1 MKAFDRRVFAFS
13 AALLGA
19 VAVGAAQD
27 RPAPAQAAANP
38 NMNDPRV
45 GLKPGFKDAGQA
57 ARNMEL
63 VASLGKPAGFFDPS
77 NPSGAP
83 PPAAGRGADAP
94 ASAPPAGAPPAGAP
108 STGAPP
114 SGATSANTPS
124 APGGSAG
131 RGRGPSGLDFAN
143 SDIAFRRADL
153 FLGNFNGFNTY
164 DIETPKKPRLLT
176 SVVCP
181 GGQGDM
187 SVYGHLLFM
196 SVEQTRGR
204 VDCGTQGVSEAVS
217 AERFRGVRIFDISD
231 ITRPK
236 QVAAVQTCR
245 GSHTHTLVTDP
256 KDPNNIYVYG
266 SGTSSVRSGDELA
279 GCSGK
284 DPNED
289 PNTALFSIDVI
300 KVPLAAPEKAAIVN
314 RPRIFA
320 DEKTGAIAGL
330 EKGGDRGPGAQRASV
345 TNQCHD
351 ITVYPEV
358 GLAAG
363 ACSGNGILLDITDPV
378 HPVRLDAVSDKNFAY
393 WHSATFNNDGTKVVF
408 TDEWGGGTAPRCRA
422 SDPLNWGADAIF
434 DIVDKKLVFRGYY
447 KMPAPQTDQENCVAH
462 NGSIVPVPGRD
473 IMVQGWYQGGV
484 SMFDFTD
491 SAHPVEIAFFDRGP
505 IDANALVIGGYWSA
519 YWYNGRIYGS
529 EIARGI
535 DIFRLLPSEYLSQNE
550 IDAAS
555 LIQMEELNVQ
565 KQPKA
570 VWPASFTVSRAY
582 LDQLNRTKALP
593 ADRAAALKSAID
605 KADKNKPSK
614 GALDQLDSLAA
625 QLDKDAASVSGV
637 DAMRMKALAE
647 SIKAKTSKLRG

>member
-1 MKAFDRRVFAFS
+1 MNAFDRRVLCVA
-13 AALLGA
+13 AALTCA
-19 VAVGAAQD
+19 VVAGVAQD
-27 RPAPAQAAANP
+27 RPAPPQPPNP

-45 GLKPGFKDAGQA
+45 GLKAGFHDAGQA
-57 ARNMEL
+57 AKNMEL
-63 VASLGKPAGFFDPS
+63 VATLPKPSGFFDPAAPAGDPS
-77 NPSGAP
+77 TPRGGAPASGTAPASGAAP
-83 PPAAGRGADAP
+83 ASGTNTPAAPPAAGRGG
-94 ASAPPAGAPPAGAP
+94 AGL
-108 STGAPP
+108 
-114 SGATSANTPS
+114 N
-124 APGGSAG
+124 
-131 RGRGPSGLDFAN
+131 FAN
-143 SDIAFRRADL
+143 SDIAFQRADL

-164 DIETPKKPRLLT
+164 DIETPKKPRLLA

-204 VDCGTQGVSEAVS
+204 IDCGTQGVPEAAS

-231 ITRPK
+231 INKPR

-256 KDPNNIYVYG
+256 RDSANIYVYG

-279 GCSGK
+279 GCSAK
-284 DPNED
+284 SPDED

-300 KVPLAAPEKAAIVN
+300 KVPLASPDKAAIVN

-320 DEKTGAIAGL
+320 DEKSGAIAGL
-330 EKGGDRGPGAQRASV
+330 EKGGDRGPGTQPSRV

-378 HPVRLDAVSDKNFAY
+378 HPVRLDAVADKNFAY

-408 TDEWGGGTAPRCRA
+408 TDEWGGGTQPRCRA
-422 SDPLNWGADAIF
+422 TDPLNWGADAIF
-434 DIVDKKLVFRGYY
+434 DIVDKKLQFRSYF
-447 KMPAPQTDQENCVAH
+447 KMPAPQTEQENCVAH

-473 IMVQGWYQGGV
+473 IMSQGWYQGGV
-484 SMFDFTD
+484 SVFDFTD

-505 IDANALVIGGYWSA
+505 IDAKAMIVGGFWSA

-529 EIARGI
+529 EIARGV
-535 DIFRLLPSEYLSQNE
+535 DIFRLLPSEFLSQNE
-550 IDAAS
+550 IDAAT
-555 LIQMEELNVQ
+555 LVRMDELNVQ
-565 KQPKA
+565 KQPKF

-582 LDQLNRTKALP
+582 LDQLNRAHALP

-605 KADKNKPSK
+605 RADKNKPAK
-614 GALDQLDSLAA
+614 TALDQVDSLAG
-625 QLDKDAASVSGV
+625 QLEKDAASASPI
-637 DAMRMKALAE
+637 DAARMKGLAA
-647 SIKAKTSKLRG
+647 SIKARSAKLRTP